1 MGNITSAL
9 VNAKIF
15 LSAWND
21 TCWYERN
28 QATGLIK
35 QGGKVMVNANADFP
49 VTFPIAFSAAPL
61 MVLLTPY
68 NQPTN
73 YTSDYNYLA
82 VAVNISTTAFSIRY
96 RDSDDT
102 GCRQGIVSWFAVGY

>member
-1 MGNITSAL
+1 
-9 VNAKIF
+9 
-15 LSAWND
+15 
-21 TCWYERN
+21 
-28 QATGLIK
+28 
-35 QGGKVMVNANADFP
+35 MVNTNADFP
-49 VTFPIAFSAAPL
+49 VKFPIAFSAAPL

-96 RDSDDT
+96 RDSDDI